1 MTEVIS
7 QARQGKP
14 RLPTPQ
20 HLKGLWSLQSSS
32 RCGVG
37 EPATAQDGL
46 KHRIAE
52 RKPCGEQKLT
62 PREMFKVEEVLN
74 SFFPW
79 K

>member
-20 HLKGLWSLQSSS
+20 HLKGLWSLQSGS
-32 RCGVG
+32 RCGAG
-37 EPATAQDGL
+37 EPATAQDTP
-46 KHRIAE
+46 HRITE
-52 RKPCGEQKLT
+52 QMPCEEQKLT